1 MDALYKLFALS
12 FIAEREAYRNVQ
24 SWENIAQLN
33 GQPEPDYMTDKV
45 YASLVDTWS
54 EAETARRN
62 AETALMQAYRKA
74 KAEGTFSV
82 MDGGWGVAVLPR
94 IK

>member
-12 FIAEREAYRNVQ
+12 FIAERDAYRNVQ

-33 GQPEPDYMTDKV
+33 GQPEPDYFTDKV
-45 YASLVDTWS
+45 YASLVNVWS
-54 EAETARRN
+54 DAETARR
-62 AETALMQAYRKA
+62 ESEKALMQAYRKE

-82 MDGGWGVAVLPR
+82 MDGGGFVGVLPR